1 MRRLP
6 IAIAAVLAGLW
17 LAAVAL
23 AAFTQTAA
31 ITLTTHTAGR
41 STGIVAALH
50 ASDPTA
56 PGAKP
61 KSPTKVT
68 VTFPQGTTFN
78 LRTPLVAACRLTDTQ
93 LTTPF
98 GPACP
103 AKSQIGAGTAH
114 ANASPLQQAI
124 NAGVKAYVHSAHQ
137 IVLDLTPALPGA
149 TPIIIHATVKGSTL
163 TMAIPRVVLG
173 KAHGFAG
180 ITAVLDSLKLRIPPL
195 GHGHDAL
202 ILAGRCAGHQF
213 VVTSRFVYAD
223 RSRLTLRHA
232 SSCTANDRAPDQPHA
247 IGAG

>member
-6 IAIAAVLAGLW
+6 VAVATVLAALW

-23 AAFTQTAA
+23 AAFHQTAA
-31 ITLTTHTAGR
+31 ITLTTHAAGR

-50 ASDPTA
+50 SSDPTA

-61 KSPTKVT
+61 KSTTRVAI
-68 VTFPQGTTFN
+68 TFPRGTRFN
-78 LRTPLVAACRLTDTQ
+78 LRTSLVAMCRLTDKQ

-103 AKSQIGAGTAH
+103 AKSQIGSGTAQ
-114 ANASPLQQAI
+114 ANASPLQQAV
-124 NAGVKAYVHSAHQ
+124 NAGVTAYVHSAGQ
-137 IVLDLTPALPGA
+137 ILLVLTPSLPGA
-149 TPIIIHATVKGSTL
+149 APIIIHATVSGSML
-163 TMAIPRVVLG
+163 TMAVPQVVLG

-180 ITAVLDSLKLRIPPL
+180 ITAVLMSLELRIPPL

-202 ILAGRCAGHQF
+202 ILAGRCTAHQF

-223 RSRLTLRHA
+223 SSRLKLRRA
-232 SSCTANDRAPDQPHA
+232 SSCT
-247 IGAG
+247 